1 MRQDQA
7 GTGDGGPAARPEVLT
22 PLSVERIAGL
32 LKQRGDVFFIDSAR
46 RLGGGDWNRVFFYFL
61 LQGDDRE
68 ALEVRAD
75 YPGTVSAVHLEKVRE
90 VIDDSN
96 RRFPLVQG
104 LLPDK

>member
-46 RLGGGDWNRVFFYFL
+46 RLGG
-61 LQGDDRE
+61 
-68 ALEVRAD
+68 
-75 YPGTVSAVHLEKVRE
+75 
-90 VIDDSN
+90 
-96 RRFPLVQG
+96 
-104 LLPDK
+104 

>member
-1 MRQDQA
+1 M
-7 GTGDGGPAARPEVLT
+7 
-22 PLSVERIAGL
+22 
-32 LKQRGDVFFIDSAR
+32 
-46 RLGGGDWNRVFFYFL
+46 
-61 LQGDDRE
+61 
-68 ALEVRAD
+68 RAD